1 MHPMI
6 HREVFRVTVG
16 PKGRIVL
23 PAALRRQLNIDE
35 GDTLAVRTTRDGYAL
50 EAIKPDAAM
59 RRVQDMVAAK
69 VPPEVD
75 LVQELLDER
84 RAEAGAEQREYE
96 AAQRWLAE
104 QRRPTGS

>member
-1 MHPMI
+1 
-6 HREVFRVTVG
+6 
-16 PKGRIVL
+16 
-23 PAALRRQLNIDE
+23 
-35 GDTLAVRTTRDGYAL
+35 
-50 EAIKPDAAM
+50 M

-96 AAQRWLAE
+96 AAQRLAE